1 MEEARAGIGGVRNDG
16 GEGGAQDLRDVL
28 LRGNGVDHPRR
39 AAFGGEQVKEGV
51 EGVLPPVPGDL
62 GEGHAFIGGV
72 LRRSEP
78 RGPDVL
84 KAHEKGDV
92 LKVRARLHPP
102 SDGRPRFA
110 IPQPCRQGLQPPGV
124 ALRRQ
129 HVDELGGPGAVGI
142 DIAGDIQ
149 PLRPGRF
156 DGPEHVRHRP
166 PPVPAADGLQ
176 VADLHRGLQ
185 GPGHPQHLGKGRL
198 HAVPLLAHVD
208 GDHHPAPAEGGEE
221 GDELLGGLI
230 ALRRV
235 AETQGHPQRPVREG
249 PAQGGLDGGG
259 LRRREGAGAEARG
272 VRPQGPHAD
281 ELPGVEGQGGALP
294 EVLPHRGEA
303 QLPGVPGDGGE
314 IAADLLPVRPRQG
327 RGGKA
332 AVPVHDGGEALAELP
347 VPEVRGKHRQVGVAV
362 DVQEA
367 RRQRPAPGVDALP
380 RRRLPQ
386 VPDGGDLPAEDAH
399 IGGNRRPPAA
409 VDDPGVYDLG
419 IQHAMLPPAAPGRHE
434 MLRFRPYPSTR
445 RPFLQRI
452 PAIST
457 LPALDRVI
465 VYRYNVAE
473 NTGKAALRR
482 PARENT
488 KERIERL

>member
-1 MEEARAGIGGVRNDG
+1 M
-16 GEGGAQDLRDVL
+16 
-28 LRGNGVDHPRR
+28 
-39 AAFGGEQVKEGV
+39 
-51 EGVLPPVPGDL
+51 
-62 GEGHAFIGGV
+62 
-72 LRRSEP
+72 
-78 RGPDVL
+78 
-84 KAHEKGDV
+84 
-92 LKVRARLHPP
+92 
-102 SDGRPRFA
+102 
-110 IPQPCRQGLQPPGV
+110 
-124 ALRRQ
+124 
-129 HVDELGGPGAVGI
+129 DELGGPGAVGI

-149 PLRPGRF
+149 PLRPGLF
-156 DGPEHVRHRP
+156 HGPQHIRHRP

-185 GPGHPQHLGKGRL
+185 DPGHPQHLGKGRL

-208 GDHHPAPAEGGEE
+208 GDHHSAPAEGGEQS
-221 GDELLGGLI
+221 DQLPGGLV

-235 AETQGHPQRPVREG
+235 AKAQGHPQRPVREG
-249 PAQGGLDGGG
+249 SLQGGLDGGG
-259 LRRREGAGAEARG
+259 LRRREGAGAEARS

-281 ELPGVEGQGGALP
+281 ELPGVERQGPAMP

-314 IAADLLPVRPRQG
+314 VAADLLAVRPRQG

-419 IQHAMLPPAAPGRHE
+419 IQHAMLPPAACGGTKFLPFAPILAPGGA
-434 MLRFRPYPSTR
+434 FCNGYPQFPPSPR
-445 RPFLQRI
+445 L
-452 PAIST
+452 
-457 LPALDRVI
+457 
-465 VYRYNVAE
+465 
-473 NTGKAALRR
+473 TG
-482 PARENT
+482 
-488 KERIERL
+488 